1 MIGHMYHEIRPNNTV
16 LQSTRSC
23 DRIRLIIC
31 HIYKCEIMCVGAKAG
46 FVRGAIECI
55 GDVVK
60 KLVFVKRLV
69 CFQGNQSVKER
80 SCQHG

>member
-1 MIGHMYHEIRPNNTV
+1 M
-16 LQSTRSC
+16 SAKSC
-23 DRIRLIIC
+23 V
-31 HIYKCEIMCVGAKAG
+31 CVGVKG
-46 FVRGAIECI
+46 RNVHGAIECI

-69 CFQGNQSVKER
+69 CFQGSQSVKEK